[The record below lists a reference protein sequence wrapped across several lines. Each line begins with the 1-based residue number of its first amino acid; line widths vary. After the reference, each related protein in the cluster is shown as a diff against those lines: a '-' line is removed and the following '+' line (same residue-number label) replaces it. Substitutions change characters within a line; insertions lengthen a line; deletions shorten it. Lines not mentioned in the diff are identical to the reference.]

1 MIFSIRVYLLKE
13 KDRKSIESPKKEDKK
28 IFHSRDRGLVL
39 SIDKDGKITKFN
51 KECEIISGY
60 SKSEALNKYIF
71 DFLIPKKYLDQWENL
86 FDYSRNNKV
95 VDDFELPLLTKNGHE
110 VMVCWSNFPVKNKK
124 GNVVDISLV
133 GNLIDTLH
141 DAEELKPEHPEYDM
155 KGVTI
160 ESPIKHKRIISQD
173 DPYNTIGNIDQI
185 NTANEQKDVE
195 SEDTYQ
201 TDRTHLEKLGIEIR
215 KPKLDTYKDKM
226 AELEKRA
233 NILNE
238 RESKLAEDKMKIDE
252 QVYNFKKWRE
262 KLEYLENMLENKRE
276 GLLNQEKTLTNQT
289 KGPSDLSHKEKED
302 HEFIEGRDVI
312 DKISDCAVIIQRG
325 ILKQV
330 NDSFTNLIGYNVDE
344 MINKSLFDFIVPEGF
359 SDIEKYYL
367 DRLKGVDVSVYET
380 VFLTKDNDKI
390 SVEVSTKPT
399 IFNGIKAEIAIIKK
413 LENKTGL

>member
-1 MIFSIRVYLLKE
+1 MDLCAV
-13 KDRKSIESPKKEDKK
+13 
-28 IFHSRDRGLVL
+28 
-39 SIDKDGKITKFN
+39 
-51 KECEIISGY
+51 
-60 SKSEALNKYIF
+60 
-71 DFLIPKKYLDQWENL
+71 
-86 FDYSRNNKV
+86 
-95 VDDFELPLLTKNGHE
+95 
-110 VMVCWSNFPVKNKK
+110 
-124 GNVVDISLV
+124 
-133 GNLIDTLH
+133 
-141 DAEELKPEHPEYDM
+141 
-155 KGVTI
+155 
-160 ESPIKHKRIISQD
+160 
-173 DPYNTIGNIDQI
+173 
-185 NTANEQKDVE
+185 
-195 SEDTYQ
+195 
-201 TDRTHLEKLGIEIR
+201 
-215 KPKLDTYKDKM
+215 
-226 AELEKRA
+226 
-233 NILNE
+233 
-238 RESKLAEDKMKIDE
+238 DKMKIDE
-252 QVYNFKKWRE
+252 QLYKFKKWRE

-289 KGPSDLSHKEKED
+289 KGPSDLSHKEKKD

-330 NDSFTNLIGYNVDE
+330 NDSFTDLIGYNVDE